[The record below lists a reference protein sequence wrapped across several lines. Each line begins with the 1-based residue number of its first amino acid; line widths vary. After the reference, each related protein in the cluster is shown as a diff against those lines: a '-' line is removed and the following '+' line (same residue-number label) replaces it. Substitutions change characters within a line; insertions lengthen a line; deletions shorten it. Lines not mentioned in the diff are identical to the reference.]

1 MSKVKV
7 LKPIAELIDGAIKEF
22 EIGEEITLEEERA
35 QALAKAGLVEIIEEK
50 TEEKSIEEPPKDKMV
65 HKTKNK

>member
-22 EIGEEITLEEERA
+22 KIGEEITLEEERA
-35 QALAKAGLVEIIEEK
+35 EALAKAGLVEIV
-50 TEEKSIEEPPKDKMV
+50 EKSFEEPTNDKMI